1 MNKIMTVTGA
11 LLLGATWTF
20 LFFQLEGSR
29 EAMHVGIAY
38 LAGMVT
44 AALPAIDHI
53 FPHRGANSL

>member
-1 MNKIMTVTGA
+1 MNKIMTVVGA

-29 EAMHVGIAY
+29 EAMLVGIAY

-53 FPHRGANSL
+53 FPHRGASRL